1 MQGLGSQVEAVI
13 SSPIAKQSFNY
24 SWIAIVIFAVLAV
37 GIGSYRSGLGQY
49 HTSCNNCI
57 IYLPVPTF
65 AYLILYN
72 CSIRLMN
79 AKVAKGTPEKVS
91 PSSVIQ
97 MLFVTVLNLLTCGT
111 IALFVY
117 LYISYTG
124 EFSFNRMLAINSP
137 V

>member
-1 MQGLGSQVEAVI
+1 
-13 SSPIAKQSFNY
+13 
-24 SWIAIVIFAVLAV
+24 
-37 GIGSYRSGLGQY
+37 
-49 HTSCNNCI
+49 
-57 IYLPVPTF
+57 
-65 AYLILYN
+65 
-72 CSIRLMN
+72 MN